1 MSISFIA
8 NTGIQFYRFEAQI
21 DANTLRRSKFCF
33 IERFD
38 LNRDKFW
45 IDEVIK
51 LPIEEDKWAR
61 RSQLEKNG
69 TINKEAVF
77 IDDIKLEGLELLND
91 AEFYEVGN
99 VNRALNFFQ
108 KKWIPLPFFKKNNIS
123 DDYFG
128 PTDWVRIYFET
139 IEENK
144 LSFVLMVDT
153 SAANNPDDTVSPFI
167 NENPNENIFSL
178 CNNDKLTL
186 GFLDVLNDCQW
197 VEDYISKIF
206 YNPNAQIEKP
216 YLKHVANY
224 IFFIRILRSIE
235 QFPQVTLLS
244 DQAESTDVDLVID
257 IGNSKTCALLF
268 EHPIDDKFDFNTVKR
283 LEILDLG
290 NPLVKYNE
298 SFSTKLVFKETSF
311 GSIHSELNQNKK
323 FQWMSPA
330 RIGFEAEQTINDSD
344 VEIAMSREVK
354 TYNSSPKRY
363 LWDNQPSTHEWEFH
377 HNNISLP
384 PKRVY
389 KKGISEQLNADGSLC
404 IGGVFGTK
412 STFSRKS
419 LMSFVYLEII
429 AHAIRQINSISFR
442 STHGRP
448 GHKRKIKR
456 ILITCPTAMIKTE
469 QIALRACAED
479 AMKMANQYQS
489 IINNNAIIETNNNM
503 IEVIPSVIDLR
514 RNIDDLDRR
523 VDWIYDEATSSQ
535 LLFMY
540 TMLQH
545 KFSGDAEQ
553 LFNLFGKSY
562 IEKPQENKTITIGSL
577 DIGGGTSDLLICE
590 YDYKINLNTSITP
603 KPLFWESFNLAG
615 DDLIKELIQNIILE
629 GKIKQDT
636 DKGCTGVIENHAR
649 QLGIDSIAKKLNG
662 FFGKDSN
669 HIGYKGKL
677 MRVNFINQIAMPIIT
692 IYMENANSGK
702 TYQMTYDEIF
712 EKNKPSEKLLQY
724 FERHFGFQFQDIV
737 WTISSLKTNEII
749 TSVFYKLVKQVSN
762 IMSKYQC
769 DLIVL
774 SGRPNSF
781 NAIENLFNKFLSI
794 TPNRLYNLN
803 HFWIGKWYPFA
814 DSNGYIADPKTVVSV
829 GALISLMGGRLKKL
843 GPFYLNNEY
852 LKTKLIS
859 TADYMGP
866 LKDNSIKEVVL
877 KPKDQEGVFNV
888 IELPSLI
895 GFKMIN
901 AEHYPSRAIYSIKL
915 SSRVTGANNP
925 AEETQLELL
934 KHNIISKMPLQ
945 IKISREFESDKEL
958 IKIEEVLDNEKNE
971 LSKSYFQLS
980 PQTLNDQEGYWLDT
994 GEFLLNIRE

>member
-77 IDDIKLEGLELLND
+77 IDDINLEGLELLND
-91 AEFYEVGN
+91 SEFYEIGN

-108 KKWIPLPFFKKNNIS
+108 KKWIPLPFFKKNNIN
-123 DDYFG
+123 DDNFG
-128 PTDWVRIYFET
+128 PTDWVRIYFEVV
-139 IEENK
+139 EENK

-153 SAANNPDDTVSPFI
+153 SAANNPNDTVSPFI

-178 CNNDKLTL
+178 SNNDKLTL

-206 YNPNAQIEKP
+206 YYSNTQIEKP

-224 IFFIRILRSIE
+224 IFFVRILRSIE

-244 DQAESTDVDLVID
+244 DKVGSIDVDLVID
-257 IGNSKTCALLF
+257 IGNSQTCALLF
-268 EHPIDDKFDFNTVKR
+268 EHPKDDKFNFNTVKR

-311 GSIHSELNQNKK
+311 GSIHSELNQNNK

-344 VEIAMSREVK
+344 VEIAMSQEIK
-354 TYNSSPKRY
+354 NYNSSPKRY
-363 LWDNQPSTHEWEFH
+363 LWDTQASAHEWEYH
-377 HNNISLP
+377 HNNINLP

-389 KKGISEQLNADGSLC
+389 KKGISEQLNDDGSLC
-404 IGGVFGTK
+404 SGGIFGTK
-412 STFSRKS
+412 SNFSRKS

-442 STHGRP
+442 STHGHP
-448 GHKRKIKR
+448 GYKRKIKR
-456 ILITCPTAMIKTE
+456 ILITCPTAMVKTE
-469 QIALRACAED
+469 QIALRTCAED
-479 AMKMANQYQS
+479 AMKMANQYHS
-489 IINNNAIIETNNNM
+489 IISNNANTESFESI
-503 IEVIPSVIDLR
+503 IEVIPSITDLR
-514 RNIDDLDRR
+514 RSIDDLDRR

-535 LLFMY
+535 LLFIY

-553 LFNLFGKSY
+553 LFNLFGKNNY
-562 IEKPQENKTITIGSL
+562 ENPRDNKSITIGSL

-590 YDYKINLNTSITP
+590 YDYKININTSITP

-629 GKIKQDT
+629 GRIKQDI

-649 QLGIDSIAKKLNG
+649 QIGIESIAKKLNG
-662 FFGKDSN
+662 FFGNDSN

-702 TYQMTYDEIF
+702 TYQLSYNEIF
-712 EKNKPSEKLLQY
+712 DKNKPSERLLQY

-737 WTISSLKTNEII
+737 WTISSTKTNEII
-749 TSVFYKLVKQVSN
+749 TSVFYKLIKQVSN

-803 HFWIGKWYPFA
+803 RFWIGKWYPFA
-814 DSNGYIADPKTVVSV
+814 DSNGYISDPKTVVSV

-843 GPFYLNNEY
+843 GNFYINNEH

-859 TADYMGP
+859 TANYVGP
-866 LKDNSIKEVVL
+866 LIDNSIHNVIL
-877 KPKDQEGVFNV
+877 KPNVHEGEINV
-888 IELPSLI
+888 TEIPCLI
-895 GFKMIN
+895 GFKNIN
-901 AEHYPSRAIYSIKL
+901 ASHYPSRALYSIKF
-915 SSRVTGANNP
+915 SNTAAG
-925 AEETQLELL
+925 
-934 KHNIISKMPLQ
+934 NIIEKLPLK
-945 IKISREFESDKEL
+945 IKISREFELDKEL

-971 LSKSYFQLS
+971 LSRSHFQLS
-980 PQTLNDQEGYWLDT
+980 PQTLNDQEGYWLDK